1 MLRPN
6 YNFLHLPS
14 SKVEL
19 IVDAGTRINV
29 GARENV
35 ECSTIET

>member
-1 MLRPN
+1 
-6 YNFLHLPS
+6 
-14 SKVEL
+14 VEL
-19 IVDAGTRINV
+19 GVDAGTRINV